1 MIQPEMESE
10 NNIKDKDPIVV
21 MVNVKK
27 HQIQPLLAYN
37 DESLE
42 KWLENKWI
50 EKDRL
55 IESLQK
61 NIKIETK

>member
-1 MIQPEMESE
+1 M
-10 NNIKDKDPIVV
+10 

-42 KWLENKWI
+42 KWLENRWI